1 MTSSERTEH
10 YWRLQAAAQRTR
22 MPPSRLRH
30 YVEVGLIRPSRVEAG
45 ELLFGERELARLR
58 KIRRLRRDLGLNS
71 SAIEV
76 VVRLLDELER
86 LHTLLEQ
93 QRPASEATGSSDTA
107 TITRE
112 RATWRS
118 T

>member
-1 MTSSERTEH
+1 MTSQTREE
-10 YWRLQAAAQRTR
+10 YWRLSAAARLVR
-22 MPPSRLRH
+22 MPASRLRH

-58 KIRRLRRDLGLNS
+58 KIRRLRRDLGLSS

-86 LHTLLEQ
+86 LRVLLEQ
-93 QRPASEATGSSDTA
+93 QRPASETKGSSDTA
-107 TITRE
+107 NIEQE
-112 RATWRS
+112 RTTWRS